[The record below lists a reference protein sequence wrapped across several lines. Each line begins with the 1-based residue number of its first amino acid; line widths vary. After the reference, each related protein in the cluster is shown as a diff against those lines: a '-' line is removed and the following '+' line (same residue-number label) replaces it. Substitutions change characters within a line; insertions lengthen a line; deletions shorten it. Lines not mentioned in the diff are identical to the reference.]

1 MRAGSPMP
9 HDHIVTKVADATSSS
24 RALWGAPK
32 LMDRILSWAGHAV
45 LLAALLLT
53 RTLLGAEEVNLLLL
67 GDWGAGPT
75 KSEHVK
81 AQQRTAKVLHALGS
95 GST

>member
-1 MRAGSPMP
+1 MP
-9 HDHIVTKVADATSSS
+9 PRLH
-24 RALWGAPK
+24 APCGVLLTK

-67 GDWGAGPT
+67 GDWGGRSDEVGAREGT
-75 KSEHVK
+75 
-81 AQQRTAKVLHALGS
+81 TAHCQGASCIGIRFNVEELALDFPVRGA
-95 GST
+95 